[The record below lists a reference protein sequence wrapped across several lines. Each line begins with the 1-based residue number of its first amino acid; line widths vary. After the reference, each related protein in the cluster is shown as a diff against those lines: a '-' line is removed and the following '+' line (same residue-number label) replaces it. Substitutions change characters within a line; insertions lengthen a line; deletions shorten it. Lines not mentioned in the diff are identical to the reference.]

1 MIVEVQQD
9 ASIRHV
15 PPVRFRPPHFTVP
28 TCRPIEVVA
37 PAGRGSRECP
47 AGALAAP
54 AAAARR
60 AHRGRRCRQGGSDDG
75 EAAHWEGPFAGLV
88 VTRYGHRVPTRAIEV
103 VEAAHPVPDAGG
115 REAAARILA
124 MAEGLGADDLALCLI
139 SGGSALLTLPAPGIA
154 LADKQA
160 VTGALLRSGA
170 AIGEINAV
178 RKHLS
183 AIKGGRLGGA
193 CHPARLVSLLIS
205 DVPGDDPA
213 VIGSGP
219 TVPDPT
225 TFADALAVLRKYGID
240 EPAAVIRHLKQGRDE
255 TPKEGDPR
263 LAGAQTRIV
272 ATPAMALAAAADVA
286 REAGYAPVILG
297 DALEGEARDLARVH
311 AALAR
316 DAAPGT
322 ILLSGGEATVTVTGE
337 GRGGPNAEY
346 ALALALALDGAPGIF
361 ATACDTDGIDG
372 TEDNAGA
379 LVAPD
384 TLSRG
389 RAAGEDAAAR
399 LAANDA
405 YGFFAALGDLVMTGP
420 TLTNVNDFRAIL
432 VSHSG

>member
-1 MIVEVQQD
+1 M
-9 ASIRHV
+9 
-15 PPVRFRPPHFTVP
+15 
-28 TCRPIEVVA
+28 
-37 PAGRGSRECP
+37 PA
-47 AGALAAP
+47 
-54 AAAARR
+54 
-60 AHRGRRCRQGGSDDG
+60 
-75 EAAHWEGPFAGLV
+75 
-88 VTRYGHRVPTRAIEV
+88 
-103 VEAAHPVPDAGG
+103 G

-124 MAEGLGADDLALCLI
+124 LAEGLGADDLALCLI
-139 SGGSALLTLPAPGIA
+139 SGGGSALLTLPAPGIE

-183 AIKGGRLGGA
+183 AIKGGRLGAA

-219 TVPDPT
+219 AVPDPT
-225 TFADALAVLRKYGID
+225 TFADALAVLHKYGIM
-240 EPAAVIRHLKQGRDE
+240 EPTAVIRHLELGEDE

-263 LAGAQTRIV
+263 LAGRETRMT
-272 ATPAMALAAAADVA
+272 ATPAMALDAAAGLA
-286 REAGYAPVILG
+286 REAGYTPVVLG
-297 DALEGEARDLARVH
+297 DALEGEARDLARAH

-322 ILLSGGEATVTVTGE
+322 VLLSGGEATVTVTGD

-361 ATACDTDGIDG
+361 AIACDTDGIDG

-379 LVAPD
+379 SVTPD
-384 TLSRG
+384 TLARG
-389 RAAGEDAAAR
+389 HAAGEDAEAR

-405 YGFFAALGDLVMTGP
+405 YGYFAALGDLVMTGP

-432 VSHSG
+432 VSGKR

>member
-1 MIVEVQQD
+1 M
-9 ASIRHV
+9 
-15 PPVRFRPPHFTVP
+15 
-28 TCRPIEVVA
+28 
-37 PAGRGSRECP
+37 
-47 AGALAAP
+47 
-54 AAAARR
+54 
-60 AHRGRRCRQGGSDDG
+60 
-75 EAAHWEGPFAGLV
+75 
-88 VTRYGHRVPTRAIEV
+88 
-103 VEAAHPVPDAGG
+103 PDAGG

-124 MAEGLGADDLALCLI
+124 VAEGLGVDDLALCLV
-139 SGGSALLTLPAPGIA
+139 SGGGSALLTLPARGIA

-183 AIKGGRLGGA
+183 AIKGGRLGVA

-205 DVPGDDPA
+205 DVAGDDPA

-225 TFADALAVLRKYGID
+225 TFADALAVLRKYGIE
-240 EPAAVIRHLKQGRDE
+240 EPAAVIRHLERGQDE
-255 TPKEGDPR
+255 TPKQGDPR
-263 LAGAQTRIV
+263 LAGAETQIV
-272 ATPAMALAAAADVA
+272 ATPAMALAAAAEVA
-286 REAGYAPVILG
+286 RAAGYAPVILG
-297 DALEGEARDLARVH
+297 DALEGEARDLASEH

-322 ILLSGGEATVTVTGE
+322 ILLSGGEATVTVTGG

-346 ALALALALDGAPGIF
+346 ALALALALEGAPGIF
-361 ATACDTDGIDG
+361 AAACDTDGIDG

-379 LVAPD
+379 LVTPD
-384 TLSRG
+384 TLARG
-389 RAAGEDAAAR
+389 RAVGEDATAR

-405 YGFFAALGDLVMTGP
+405 YGFFAARGDLVMTGP

-432 VSHSG
+432 VSRSG